1 MPPTPVQRDRQRSS
15 VAVWLLLALI
25 AVTTA
30 VAGCAP
36 VAPYQRGRLAD
47 PSMAPGFAESA
58 ANDHVQAV
66 QEGAVGGKVGVGSGC
81 GCN

>member
-1 MPPTPVQRDRQRSS
+1 MRPTSARPSRPRLVVSLPWFVS
-15 VAVWLLLALI
+15 LCALASF
-25 AVTTA
+25 AA
-30 VAGCAP
+30 ACAP
-36 VAPYQRGRLAD
+36 VAPYQRARLAD

-58 ANDHVQAV
+58 ANEHVQAV

>member
-1 MPPTPVQRDRQRSS
+1 MPPTSPRLDRSRF
-15 VAVWLLLALI
+15 VASLPWLLSFLGLGLFAN
-25 AVTTA
+25 A
-30 VAGCAP
+30 CAP

-47 PSMAPGFAESA
+47 PSMAPGYADSA

>member
-1 MPPTPVQRDRQRSS
+1 MPPTPVRRNRQRSD
-15 VAVWLLLALI
+15 VTLRPLLALMALSAI
-25 AVTTA
+25 A
-30 VAGCAP
+30 AGCAP